1 MDLELAHVLRGGH
14 CKAVARVVPL
24 VTEAAIEENLA
35 ASGSFTRRNRRGSRR
50 LSLGDSDS
58 DAQVG
63 GQFLLPLEEDLVWLG
78 TTRPASGSRDQ

>member
-24 VTEAAIEENLA
+24 VAEAAIEENLA

-50 LSLGDSDS
+50 LSLDS